1 MEADEAARLSAANW
15 LYRQRFDFPFII
27 AVRGQ
32 RDRAAIL
39 AAIET
44 RTANSET
51 EEIETAINE
60 VAKIAWFRLSD
71 LVKE

>member
-1 MEADEAARLSAANW
+1 
-15 LYRQRFDFPFII
+15 
-27 AVRGQ
+27 VRGQ

-39 AAIET
+39 AAIER
-44 RTANSET
+44 RTANSEK